1 VKPIDFVKLLPY
13 IALVNSFFTIQTFF
27 IMKTRT
33 IAWGRIR
40 PSRRFANT
48 PMWVFAVL
56 FALFSAQSCKWGKD
70 ARLTTVYGKVID
82 QAGQPVDSVT
92 ILFAGHK
99 GVSGGVP
106 IKETLTDSIGSYSL
120 MVNVPKEYLY
130 ASIRLSLRLET
141 LRNKYSSQNRLIYR
155 DGVEQNSCCNVTM
168 GGKTNYDFVL
178 LPK

>member
-1 VKPIDFVKLLPY
+1 
-13 IALVNSFFTIQTFF
+13 
-27 IMKTRT
+27 
-33 IAWGRIR
+33 
-40 PSRRFANT
+40 
-48 PMWVFAVL
+48 MWVFAVL

-99 GVSGGVP
+99 GVSGPVP
-106 IKETLTDSIGSYSL
+106 IKKTHTDSTGAYLIVVDVS
-120 MVNVPKEYLY
+120 KAYLY
-130 ASIRLSLRLET
+130 ASIVSSLNIESLRS
-141 LRNKYSSQNRLIYR
+141 KYSSQNRLIYR